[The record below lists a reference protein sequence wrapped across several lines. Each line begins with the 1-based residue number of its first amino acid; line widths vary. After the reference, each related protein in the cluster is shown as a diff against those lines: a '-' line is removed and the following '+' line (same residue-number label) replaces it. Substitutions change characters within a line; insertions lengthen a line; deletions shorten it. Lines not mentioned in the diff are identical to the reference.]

1 MYNLGLDIGTSFIK
15 AALTECSS
23 GNKVNLVSEPSSEQE
38 IIVLKDGWEELFEN
52 IINQFI

>member
-38 IIVLKDGWEELFEN
+38 IICLLYTSDAADE
-52 IINQFI
+52 

>member
-23 GNKVNLVSEPSSEQE
+23 GNVVNLVSQPSTEQKNKS
-38 IIVLKDGWEELFEN
+38 V
-52 IINQFI
+52 